1 MRWWSAARVVVLVVG
16 ALATLATAQDMRD
29 LVRRPGAFGPRI
41 PYTSLPPDPN
51 QVLDLELSN
60 VVLATAIDGRL
71 LGIDR
76 TNGAVLWDLSA
87 HTHTVP
93 DLLQPLVSTH
103 FGAQHRTLEQLA
115 SDAVKY
121 GDAETLRVL
130 ESGGI
135 YVVEPSSGGD
145 LYMLRTRTEHGEVRP
160 QLEKMP
166 FSLPDL
172 VALSPF
178 SLSSDDTRIFVAEK
192 RTRLVEL
199 NVFTGTI
206 GTVFDAKDAYL
217 HDFPPPQA
225 SYAGARADDHTGY
238 DAIESPWVYV
248 GRTDYTLTVH
258 VRSTPN
264 ASQTLHYSV
273 YAPNSVDQD
282 IAALWAQHG
291 DQIDAHGILV
301 APEDKALVCFDL
313 AHLRTGA
320 RASPPPMPPVVWT
333 RTLNTSVVDLFDVV
347 FVPPTSTAPDTPLLR
362 PVVVPHNPKDL
373 AHVVEQQRRG
383 VPRQLSSA
391 YLGMSPSGTL
401 YALGRSRYPLVELAS
416 PAAATRGRRTSAD
429 DASLQPWL
437 GGYEVPSQVP
447 LTDIPLLDAPHY
459 DHRPQIGAPPPV
471 PVLSWHNE
479 ATRLLVLRIAG
490 LAFLVFVIVR
500 GYLLIRK
507 DCTPLI
513 LNTET
518 LHFDAE
524 RPREVPDKA
533 SDKAPEAKALDKAPE
548 KAPAV
553 ARASTPAPAEANGVA
568 ADGTPRADA
577 DDASDDDEA
586 RAAAPAEDD
595 PKRKRRRRGKR
606 AGAAV
611 LARQSTPA
619 RTDEAAER
627 TRTASS
633 SPSSS
638 PAPSAAPAVTAMT
651 PAGEPLAPSTLQISD
666 EVLGYGSSGTVVF
679 RGTFQGRAVA
689 VKRLLRDF
697 VLMASKEVSLLQSAD
712 NHPNVIRYYCQ
723 ELTHN
728 FLYIALEQCPA
739 SLADLVERPVEHAQ
753 LAQYLEPRN
762 AFKQI
767 TAGLQHLHSL
777 SIVHRDI
784 KPQNILVTLTAQ
796 NKLRMLLSDFGLS
809 KRMDGLAQSSFS
821 QSINQPGGTVGW
833 RAPEVLQGHRPL
845 VPRPESE
852 ESARLTRAV
861 DIFSLGCVAFY
872 LLTGGKHPF
881 GTQYERE
888 MHIVQNRPD
897 LSALDAT
904 CEDTVEAHALIAHM
918 IAPQPAD
925 RPSADRVAQHPFF
938 WNAQRKLGFLQDV
951 SDRLETME
959 RDPPSLA
966 SQVLE
971 RNAEAVIGSD
981 WRRRFDRAFLEDL
994 GRFRKYDKSSV
1005 QDLLRVIRNKKHHFQ
1020 DMQPQ
1025 LKKQLSPMPE
1035 GFLAFFVRRFPQ
1047 LFLHVYEALDEL
1059 PMLRSE
1065 PVFRAYYQ
1073 DEDS

>member
-1 MRWWSAARVVVLVVG
+1 MRRWSAVRVVAVLVVG
-16 ALATLATAQDMRD
+16 ALATLTVLVTAQDMRE
-29 LVRRPGAFGPRI
+29 LARHPGAFGPRL
-41 PYTSLPPDPN
+41 PYTNLPPDPN

-60 VVLATAIDGRL
+60 VVLATAIDGCL

-87 HTHTVP
+87 QTRAVP

-115 SDAVKY
+115 ADAVKY

-135 YVVEPSSGGD
+135 YVVEPSNGGD

-217 HDFPPPQA
+217 HDFPTPQA
-225 SYAGARADDHTGY
+225 TYAGARADDHAGY

-291 DQIDAHGILV
+291 SQIDTHGILV
-301 APEDKALVCFDL
+301 APEDQALVCFDL
-313 AHLRTGA
+313 SRLRTNA

-347 FVPPTSTAPDTPLLR
+347 FVPPTSTTPDTPLLH
-362 PVVVPHNPKDL
+362 PVIVPHNPKDL

-383 VPRQLSSA
+383 VSQQLSSA

-416 PAAATRGRRTSAD
+416 PAAATRGRLTGAN

-437 GGYEVPSQVP
+437 GGYDVPNQVP
-447 LTDIPLLDAPHY
+447 LTNVPLLDAPHY
-459 DHRPQIGAPPPV
+459 DHRPQIGAPPSM

-479 ATRLLVLRIAG
+479 ATRLLILRIAG
-490 LAFLVFVIVR
+490 LAFFVFVIVR

-507 DCTPLI
+507 DRTPLI

-524 RPREVPDKA
+524 RPREVPEKA
-533 SDKAPEAKALDKAPE
+533 SDKPVEKTAE
-548 KAPAV
+548 KAPV
-553 ARASTPAPAEANGVA
+553 ARAATPAPAEANNMA
-568 ADGTPRADA
+568 ASGTPRAEA
-577 DDASDDDEA
+577 DDASDDDEQ
-586 RAAAPAEDD
+586 RTAAPTEDD
-595 PKRKRRRRGKR
+595 AKPKRRRRGKR

-619 RTDEAAER
+619 RTDEAGER
-627 TRTASS
+627 ARTTSS

-638 PAPSAAPAVTAMT
+638 PAPAVTAMT
-651 PAGEPLAPSTLQISD
+651 PAGEPIAPSTLQISE

-753 LAQYLEPRN
+753 LAQLLEPRN

-821 QSINQPGGTVGW
+821 QSVNQPGGTVGW
-833 RAPEVLQGHRPL
+833 RAPEVLQGHRTL
-845 VPRPESE
+845 LSRPESE
-852 ESARLTRAV
+852 ENARLTRAV

-881 GTQYERE
+881 GSQYERE
-888 MHIVQNRPD
+888 MHIMQNRPD

-904 CEDTVEAHALIAHM
+904 CEDTVEAHALIARM

-938 WNAQRKLGFLQDV
+938 WNAQRKLAFLQDV

-971 RNAEAVIGSD
+971 RNADAVIGGD

-1047 LFLHVYEALDEL
+1047 LFLHVYEALEEL

-1065 PVFRAYYQ
+1065 AVFHTYYQ
-1073 DEDS
+1073 DEDA